1 MSEYQQIIREAQILA
16 SNSDEIV
23 RYIEGRSRDN
33 LEDSGEDFET
43 KLLRLKNRRIDLA
56 LAQHCV
62 WGETAKTLFFRDTE
76 DLVLKLSVLT
86 NEKIGRYLRLDERI
100 PYAIFSKKSQE
111 FENYI
116 KTISENELHA
126 LFSNPTI
133 DRDFVCDFFKG
144 MSAWCSMDEEHRVL
158 SIRYL
163 SRNSGFTSAYKP
175 KDWEDD
181 GWDDYK
187 HGKAF
192 TAAYMMADTVPVRSD
207 WAFALEE
214 LYAELPNDIHG
225 VQGNI
230 HTNRWIATDAQ
241 DQDAER
247 KANAEGR
254 LSTFQSVRFYC
265 ALAGLKN
272 NEGRISHHL
281 ASKDIAERSASYRC
295 GKFSAWKVWWSLR
308 KDGAFALGQFLNN
321 DDIWNSR
328 RKRKIIYSYY
338 MKNCI
343 DLLESEFNYGEI
355 LERRMRE
362 SPHNFSKSELDAYDI
377 NDLSSTDQKLEKIN
391 KIMSIILIVL
401 AVILYQIFR

>member
-16 SNSDEIV
+16 SSSDEIV
-23 RYIEGRSRDN
+23 KYIEGRSRYN

-43 KLLRLKNRRIDLA
+43 KLLAISERRIDLA

-62 WGETAKTLFFRDTE
+62 WAETAKTLFFKDAE
-76 DLVLKLSVLT
+76 NLVLKLSVLT
-86 NEKIGRYLRLDERI
+86 NEKIGKYERLDETM

-133 DRDFVCDFFKG
+133 DRDFVCDFFMGK
-144 MSAWCSMDEEHRVL
+144 SAWGSMDEKRRVL

-175 KDWEDD
+175 KEWDD
-181 GWDDYK
+181 GWDDYQ

-192 TAAYMMADTVPVRSD
+192 TAAYTMADTVPVRSD
-207 WAFALEE
+207 WANALEE

-230 HTNRWIATDAQ
+230 HTSRWIATDAE

-281 ASKDIAERSASYRC
+281 ASNDIAERSAAYRC

-328 RKRKIIYSYY
+328 RKRKIIDRYY
-338 MKNCI
+338 TKNCT
-343 DLLESEFNYGEI
+343 DLLECEFNYGET
-355 LERRMRE
+355 LEERMRQ

-377 NDLSSTDQKLEKIN
+377 SEISSADQKLENIN

-401 AVILYQIFR
+401 AVILYQTFR